1 MAVFLA
7 HIGYLLSHHS
17 KQGPDLEI
25 SEKMDAYLE
34 LGSDAAQVCSAHPG
48 PHLAARFGSQ
58 GLVGFIVLMMT
69 ILNLTTA
76 VAAAAAAA
84 AAVAAAMFI
93 RNISRNIITFGITTM
108 MMAVMATAC

>member
-1 MAVFLA
+1 MPSWSWVAA
-7 HIGYLLSHHS
+7 
-17 KQGPDLEI
+17 
-25 SEKMDAYLE
+25 DA
-34 LGSDAAQVCSAHPG
+34 APAQVCSAHPG

-69 ILNLTTA
+69 VLNITTA
-76 VAAAAAAA
+76 VAAATDTAAAA

-93 RNISRNIITFGITTM
+93 RNISRNIMTFGITTM